1 MREIYIYLDLSMPCK
16 LWDESSR
23 NNLEDYIDDLL
34 SRTQITSE
42 VYENTTFKVS
52 EIHCDSNAT
61 IIATVQVSG
70 VYGSFREGSN
80 EFEEETFIADYTPLV
95 KSYIDNTLVPQI
107 NAVFQSDGMLSAL
120 PNAYIVFQDDR
131 IFVELGYGQTAI
143 DLDCYPVE
151 VEFTEDIE
159 DLVSDLY
166 YTQDR

>member
-1 MREIYIYLDLSMPCK
+1 MREIYIYLDLLLPCK

-23 NNLEDYIDDLL
+23 SNLEDYIDDLL
-34 SRTQITSE
+34 NRTQITSE
-42 VYENTTFKVS
+42 TLENITFKVS
-52 EIHCDSNAT
+52 EIHCDSNT
-61 IIATVQVSG
+61 TVIATVQVSG
-70 VYGSFREGSN
+70 VYGNFKEGSN
-80 EFEEETFIADYTPLV
+80 EFEEDTFISEYSPII

-107 NAVFQSDGMLSAL
+107 NGVFQSDGLLYGL

-143 DLDCYPVE
+143 DLDCYPAE